1 MMDQTR
7 WAGLSVQAFFQGYN
21 WLGET
26 PKLEQTVTESQAQ
39 VTVPSLLCLK
49 VQDFLHQ
56 ANWRG
61 LAIEAIA
68 APRDSQAL
76 EAEQA
81 FFSSSSSLQLSVF
94 DFFQRS
100 NWQGQGN
107 LFKTSPEPAKK
118 AIPLSHTANAE
129 IDLTDLSALF

>member
-49 VQDFLHQ
+49 VQEFLHQ
-56 ANWRG
+56 ANWQG
-61 LAIEAIA
+61 LATAAIA
-68 APRDSQAL
+68 ASRDSQAL
-76 EAEQA
+76 EAERI
-81 FFSSSSSLQLSVF
+81 FFSSASSLQLSVF

-100 NWQGQGN
+100 NWQGQGGS
-107 LFKTSPEPAKK
+107 FQTSPDPVKK
-118 AIPLSHTANAE
+118 AISLSHTANTE

>member
-39 VTVPSLLCLK
+39 MTVPSLLCLK
-49 VQDFLHQ
+49 VQDFLYQ

-61 LAIEAIA
+61 LPTEAIA

-76 EAEQA
+76 EAERV

-100 NWQGQGN
+100 NWQGQGS
-107 LFKTSPEPAKK
+107 LFSTSPDPVKK
-118 AIPLSHTANAE
+118 TIPLPHTANAE